1 MGVGQ
6 WWRVRRGV
14 EPELEC
20 RCVSCEV
27 HEDFRDCCALGC
39 RFRCLPCLSVCVCE
53 RVSVYLLCLECV
65 LQ

>member
-6 WWRVRRGV
+6 WRRVQRGV
-14 EPELEC
+14 ELVSEC

-53 RVSVYLLCLECV
+53 CV
-65 LQ
+65 FVVFGVCFTMR